1 MSKDDDDESLDVL
14 TMRALVAARDAFWKV
29 LEADGCDPA
38 YWDIRFTAWQVDS
51 SFTHRLARVEIE
63 REVKE

>member
-1 MSKDDDDESLDVL
+1 LSKDDDDESLDVL

-29 LEADGCDPA
+29 LEADGNDPA